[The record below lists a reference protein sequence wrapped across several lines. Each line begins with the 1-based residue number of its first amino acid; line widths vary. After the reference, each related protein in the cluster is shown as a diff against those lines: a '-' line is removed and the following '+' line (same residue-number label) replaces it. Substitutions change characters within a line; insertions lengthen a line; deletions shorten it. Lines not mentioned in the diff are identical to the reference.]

1 MPRFTPRA
9 PSRPTAG
16 LLHVLLLGV
25 WIWAADGAAQEPP
38 GAAGPSTASPA
49 LTLTLDLA
57 IAHALRTNPAV
68 RIPQGE
74 VSAAQW
80 AVRSAR
86 ASLLPSLSAGSGLSW
101 QGAGE
106 QRLGGITA
114 GQLGIGEQP
123 SWLFSSWDAGL
134 TLNLSVSAL
143 LAPREAGAGLEAA
156 QARGDAAEAALI
168 LEVTQA
174 YLAVLRREEGIR
186 LARRELEQAERNLD
200 LARGRVVVGL
210 ATPLDARQAE
220 LGVGRAQVGLIRAEG
235 EHRSAGIG
243 LLVLLGEPSADR
255 ELRLTT
261 RFPMVEAMDLDEGA
275 LVSRAL
281 MENPE
286 LHALQAQQKR
296 TGVAFR
302 SARSAYL
309 PNLQFSA
316 GCSGFARRAVHGS
329 FLVDQARGQAEAQ
342 FQQCL
347 TNNDILSRLVEPMAP
362 INCGP
367 FQFREADRER
377 ILEENRAFPLDFTSQ
392 PPSASLFISFPVF
405 QGLQRQHQLEVAR
418 VEREAARLRS
428 EDRARSLRGDVIRR
442 VTVVRT
448 ALAAARIEEV
458 NREVAQSQLELARE
472 QYEVGMVDFLQL
484 ADAEAVLARAERE
497 RLDAT
502 YGYHEALAALEALV
516 GMPLRSR

>member
-1 MPRFTPRA
+1 MPPATSRTPRRLGGPFLWA
-9 PSRPTAG
+9 
-16 LLHVLLLGV
+16 LLLGV
-25 WIWAADGAAQEPP
+25 GIWAAEGVAQE
-38 GAAGPSTASPA
+38 TPA
-49 LTLTLDLA
+49 LTLSLDQA
-57 IAHALRTNPAV
+57 IAQAARTNPSV

-80 AVRSAR
+80 AARSAR
-86 ASLLPSLSAGSGLSW
+86 ATLLPTFSVGSGLSW

-106 QRLGGITA
+106 QRLGGLTA

-123 SWLFSSWDAGL
+123 SWLFSSWDAGV
-134 TLNLSVSAL
+134 TLNLSAGAL
-143 LAPREAGAGLEAA
+143 LAPREADAGLEAA
-156 QARGDAAEAALI
+156 RAQVGAAEAALI
-168 LEVTQA
+168 LDVTQG
-174 YLAVLRREEGIR
+174 YLAVLRGEEGIR
-186 LARRELEQAERNLD
+186 LARRELEQAERNLE
-200 LARGRVVVGL
+200 LARGRVAVGS

-220 LGVGRAQVGLIRAEG
+220 LAVGRAQVGLIRAEG

-243 LLVLLGEPSADR
+243 LLLLLGEPEADR

-261 RFPMVEAMDLDEGA
+261 RFPVADAVPLNEAA

-281 MENPE
+281 TANPE
-286 LHALQAQQKR
+286 LHALQAQEER
-296 TGVAFR
+296 TGVALR

-309 PNLQFSA
+309 PNLQLSA
-316 GCSGFARRAVHGS
+316 GWSGFARRAVQGS
-329 FLVDQARGQAEAQ
+329 FLVDQARRQAEAQ

-362 INCGP
+362 INCGQ
-367 FQFREADRER
+367 FQFRDADRER
-377 ILEENRAFPLDFTSQ
+377 ILEENRAFPLDFTRQ
-392 PPSASLFISFPVF
+392 PPSASLFISLPVF
-405 QGLQRQHQLEVAR
+405 QGLQRQHQVEAAR
-418 VEREAARLRS
+418 VERESARLRT
-428 EDRARSLRGDVIRR
+428 EDRARSLRGDVIRQ

-448 ALAAARIEEV
+448 ALEAARIEEV

-497 RLDAT
+497 RLDAI

>member
-1 MPRFTPRA
+1 MPPSTSHAPRRMSG
-9 PSRPTAG
+9 P
-16 LLHVLLLGV
+16 LHWALFLGV
-25 WIWAADGAAQEPP
+25 GIWAAAWAVEGVAQETP
-38 GAAGPSTASPA
+38 
-49 LTLTLDLA
+49 TLTLNLDQA
-57 IAHALRTNPAV
+57 IAQAARTNPSV

-86 ASLLPSLSAGSGLSW
+86 ATLLPTFSVGSGLSW

-106 QRLGGITA
+106 QRLGGLTA

-123 SWLFSSWDAGL
+123 SWLFSSWDAGV
-134 TLNLSVSAL
+134 TLNLSAGAL
-143 LAPREAGAGLEAA
+143 LAPREADAGLEAA
-156 QARGDAAEAALI
+156 RAQVGAAEAALI
-168 LEVTQA
+168 LEVTQG
-174 YLAVLRREEGIR
+174 YLAVLRGEEGIR
-186 LARRELEQAERNLD
+186 LARRELEQAERNLE
-200 LARGRVVVGL
+200 LARGRVAVGS

-220 LGVGRAQVGLIRAEG
+220 LAVGRARVGLIRAEG
-235 EHRSAGIG
+235 EHRNAGIG
-243 LLVLLGEPSADR
+243 LLLLLGEPEADR

-261 RFPMVEAMDLDEGA
+261 RFPVADAVPLNEAA

-281 MENPE
+281 TANPG
-286 LHALQAQQKR
+286 LHALQAQEER
-296 TGVAFR
+296 TGVALR

-309 PNLQFSA
+309 PNLQLSA
-316 GCSGFARRAVHGS
+316 GWSGFARRAVQGS
-329 FLVDQARGQAEAQ
+329 FLVDQARRQAEAQ

-347 TNNDILSRLVEPMAP
+347 TNNDILSRLVEPIAP

-367 FQFREADRER
+367 FQFRDADRER
-377 ILEENRAFPLDFTSQ
+377 ILEENRAFPLDFTRQ
-392 PPSASLFISFPVF
+392 PPSASLSISLPVF
-405 QGLQRQHQLEVAR
+405 QGLQRQHQVEAAR
-418 VEREAARLRS
+418 VEQESARLRT
-428 EDRARSLRGDVIRR
+428 EDRTRSLRGDVIRQ

-448 ALAAARIEEV
+448 ALEAARIEEV

-484 ADAEAVLARAERE
+484 ADAEAILARAERE
-497 RLDAT
+497 RLDAI

>member
-1 MPRFTPRA
+1 MP
-9 PSRPTAG
+9 PSISRQLRRLSGPPLWA
-16 LLHVLLLGV
+16 LLLGAG
-25 WIWAADGAAQEPP
+25 IWATAWAAEGVAQETP
-38 GAAGPSTASPA
+38 
-49 LTLTLDLA
+49 TLTLSLDQA
-57 IAHALRTNPAV
+57 IAQAARTNPSV

-80 AVRSAR
+80 AARSAR
-86 ASLLPSLSAGSGLSW
+86 ATLLPTFSVGSGLSW

-106 QRLGGITA
+106 QRLGGLTA

-134 TLNLSVSAL
+134 TLNLSASAL
-143 LAPREAGAGLEAA
+143 LAPREADAGLEAA
-156 QARGDAAEAALI
+156 RAQVGAAEAALI
-168 LEVTQA
+168 LDVTQG
-174 YLAVLRREEGIR
+174 YLAVLRGEEGIR
-186 LARRELEQAERNLD
+186 LARRELEQAERNLE
-200 LARGRVVVGL
+200 LARGRVAVGS

-220 LGVGRAQVGLIRAEG
+220 LAVGRAQVALVRSEG

-243 LLVLLGEPSADR
+243 LLLLLGEPEADR

-261 RFPMVEAMDLDEGA
+261 RFPVADAVVLDEES

-281 MENPE
+281 LANPE
-286 LHALQAQQKR
+286 LHALQAQQDR
-296 TGVAFR
+296 TGVALR

-309 PNLQFSA
+309 PTLQLSA
-316 GCSGFARRAVHGS
+316 GWSGFARRAVQGS
-329 FLVDQARGQAEAQ
+329 FLVDQARRQAEAQ
-342 FQQCL
+342 FQQCI
-347 TNNDILSRLVEPMAP
+347 TNNDILSRLVEPLPP
-362 INCGP
+362 INCGQ
-367 FQFREADRER
+367 FQFRDADRER
-377 ILEENRAFPLDFTSQ
+377 ILEENRAFPLDFTRQ
-392 PPSASLFISFPVF
+392 PPSASVFISLPVF
-405 QGLQRQHQLEVAR
+405 QGLQRQHQLEAAR
-418 VEREAARLRS
+418 VERESTRLRT
-428 EDRARSLRGDVIRR
+428 EDRARGLRGDVIRQ

-448 ALAAARIEEV
+448 ALEAARIEEV

-497 RLDAT
+497 RLDAI